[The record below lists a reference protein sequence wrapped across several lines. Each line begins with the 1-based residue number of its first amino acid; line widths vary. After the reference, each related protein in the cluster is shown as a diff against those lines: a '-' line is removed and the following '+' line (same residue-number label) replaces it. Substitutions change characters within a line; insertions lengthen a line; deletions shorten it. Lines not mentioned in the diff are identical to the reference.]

1 MQSTWVPGG
10 GVGRGVVGAGTGD
23 GGSGSARRVGL
34 GERSS
39 LVERGWGEG
48 IGEGVLAGGSWRA
61 T

>member
-1 MQSTWVPGG
+1 M
-10 GVGRGVVGAGTGD
+10 GAGTGD
-23 GGSGSARRVGL
+23 GGSGSARHVGL